1 MTATKHWF
9 TRGLALSI
17 CLSMACGGSVA
28 GPEESSMSDAPD
40 AGVTETETTDFE
52 GFAIAP
58 PGPDFKP
65 KQPFEDRLAAA
76 VARAEVASVLG
87 GAFVQV
93 TRAYLT
99 GRAPQSDLERA
110 TFATLDT
117 VDSDTMAAFARM
129 IEGIDDLP
137 SESATRLYDR
147 RFLLSRP
154 TSVLTA
160 DALGSAFKDEL
171 QTRISL
177 QVFGDADAS
186 ECLLNERPGLQRT
199 VPCFDIDGT
208 RDSSC
213 NTVCRVGEPGLRTSI
228 RTQGFEPKLRA
239 GDYEPEEIASTCTVD
254 ENNQF
259 VCVDTPLAECQGPIG
274 AGGTCLTVPT
284 AIRGGSVT
292 FQGFNFFNVDAQIR
306 LTNTV
311 SGQTRT
317 VPAHVCGDVTS
328 GPDVTDCNVND
339 LVTFTI
345 PETTPVGRYRVN
357 VLVPS
362 SEPGEP
368 AFSTDSRDQPFLDVL
383 PSANSNFDISSQA
396 LNCVEETSPE
406 RFGSDE
412 VGLTVI
418 TTPIS
423 VDGTFGDLRQ
433 TDTTFGNVDTGDTR
447 SMDDLHFSGAI
458 GGAIGLSIVG
468 FEIDGQQA
476 YKDRIRG
483 FQDAYAAVLSTLY
496 GQAAGAIGGGAGSLT
511 GALLTGATIGSV
523 TIGAG
528 AAALIGAGVAAA
540 TTAVIVGGVALW
552 LPPDLIMEDADGFD
566 FGTMSR
572 LTSANFQNPVRH
584 ERRSADGIKVIVEP
598 CEDGAGNNCEGSAKN
613 GNEYRERRLYD
624 QSEEDSR
631 YELILRY
638 RRTN

>member
-1 MTATKHWF
+1 MTTTKHWF
-9 TRGLALSI
+9 ARSLALSI
-17 CLSMACGGSVA
+17 CLSTACGGSVA
-28 GPEESSMSDAPD
+28 GTGEDTESDAPD
-40 AGVTETETTDFE
+40 AGITEPIDFE

-65 KQPFEDRLAAA
+65 KQPFQERLAATL
-76 VARAEVASVLG
+76 ARAEVPSVLG

-99 GRAPQSDLERA
+99 GRAPESDLERA

-117 VDSDTMAAFARM
+117 VDPDTMAAFARM

-137 SESATRLYDR
+137 SQSAQRLYDR
-147 RFLLSRP
+147 RFLLSGP

-177 QVFGDADAS
+177 ELFNDADAN

-254 ENNQF
+254 ENNEF
-259 VCVDTPLAECQGPIG
+259 VCETVPTDECQGPLG

-292 FQGFNFFNVDAQIR
+292 FQGFNFFDVDAQIR

-328 GPDVTDCNVND
+328 GPDVTGCNVND
-339 LVTFTI
+339 LITFTV
-345 PETTPVGRYRVN
+345 PEGTPVGRYRVN

-362 SEPGEP
+362 SEPGEQG
-368 AFSTDSRDQPFLDVL
+368 FSTDSRDQPFLDVL
-383 PSANSNFDISSQA
+383 PSADSNFELSSQA
-396 LNCVEETSPE
+396 LNCVEETRPE

-418 TTPIS
+418 TLP
-423 VDGTFGDLRQ
+423 VAADGTLGALTQ

-447 SMDDLHFSGAI
+447 TMDDLHFSGVI
-458 GGAIGLSIVG
+458 GGAVGVSIVG

-476 YKDRIRG
+476 YKERVRG
-483 FQDAYAAVLSTLY
+483 FQEAYALVADTLY
-496 GQAAGAIGGGAGSLT
+496 GEAAGAIGLGAGGL
-511 GALLTGATIGSV
+511 AAQLLSGATIGGV
-523 TIGAG
+523 TIAG
-528 AAALIGAGVAAA
+528 GPALLIGAGVAAA
-540 TTAVIVGGVALW
+540 TTAVIIGGIALW
-552 LPPDLIMEDADGFD
+552 SPPDLIMEDADGFD
-566 FGTMSR
+566 FGTMAR
-572 LTSANFQNPVRH
+572 LTSVNFQNPVRE

-598 CEDGAGNNCEGSAKN
+598 CEEGAGNNCEGSAKT